1 MHYTLYGIL
10 VFILGLIMGSF
21 SACMG
26 YRIPNK
32 ISTYKKRSFC
42 PKCKKQLK
50 WYMNIPI
57 ISYIFL
63 KGKCAY
69 CKEKISLVYPI
80 VELTSAFLYLLAFE
94 TYINTN
100 DINIYAFL
108 VMITF
113 STAFLITTVSDFMY
127 YYISDRVVLISL
139 IIIIL
144 LKYFFLG
151 FEVTLNSIIS
161 AALLFA
167 LMVFIKYCG
176 DKIFKKE
183 SLGGGDIKLMGLIG
197 AAIGFVPSLIC
208 LFVSSIMGLIFSFF
222 AHSDDKSHIIPFGPF
237 LLISA
242 ILCFYFSNYIEYF
255 LETILRI
262 TL

>member
-1 MHYTLYGIL
+1 MNNLLFGIL
-10 VFILGLIMGSF
+10 IFVFGLIMGSF

-32 ISTYKKRSFC
+32 ISTYKERSFC
-42 PKCKKQLK
+42 PKCKKKLK
-50 WYMNIPI
+50 CYMNIPI

-69 CKEKISLVYPI
+69 CKEKISLVYPMI
-80 VELTSAFLYLLAFE
+80 ELTSAFLYLLAFE
-94 TYINTN
+94 IYINTN
-100 DINIYAFL
+100 NVDVYLFL
-108 VMITF
+108 VVITL
-113 STAFLITTVSDFMY
+113 STAFLITAVSDFMY
-127 YYISDRVVLISL
+127 YYISDRVILISL
-139 IIIIL
+139 IAIIL

-151 FEVTLNSIIS
+151 FEATLYSILY
-161 AALLFA
+161 AAALFA
-167 LMVFIKYCG
+167 LMLFIKYCG

-197 AAIGFVPSLIC
+197 ATIGFVPALIC
-208 LFVSSIMGLIFSFF
+208 LFISSIIGLLFSLF

-237 LLISA
+237 LLIST
-242 ILCFYFSNYIEYF
+242 ILCVYFTNYIEYF
-255 LETILRI
+255 IEVILKI

>member
-1 MHYTLYGIL
+1 
-10 VFILGLIMGSF
+10 MGSF

-50 WYMNIPI
+50 WYMNIPLV
-57 ISYIFL
+57 SYLFL

-80 VELTSAFLYLLAFE
+80 VEITSAFLYLLAFE
-94 TYINTN
+94 IYINTN
-100 DINIYAFL
+100 DANIYAFL
-108 VMITF
+108 VAITL
-113 STAFLITTVSDFMY
+113 STAFLITTVSDFIY

-139 IIIIL
+139 IIIIA
-144 LKYFFLG
+144 LKYFFMG
-151 FEVTLNSIIS
+151 FDAILSAIIAGVS
-161 AALLFA
+161 LFA
-167 LMVFIKYCG
+167 LMLFIKFCG
-176 DKIFKKE
+176 DKIFRKE

-197 AAIGFVPSLIC
+197 ATLGFVPSLIC
-208 LFVSSIMGLIFSFF
+208 LFISSIMGLVFSLF

-242 ILCFYFSNYIEYF
+242 IVCFYFSNYIEYF
-255 LETILRI
+255 IESILK
-262 TL
+262 LPM

>member
-1 MHYTLYGIL
+1 MHNLFLGIL
-10 VFILGLIMGSF
+10 VFIIGLVMGSF

-32 ISTYKKRSFC
+32 ISTYKERSFC
-42 PKCKKQLK
+42 PKCKKQLR

-57 ISYIFL
+57 ISYMFL
-63 KGKCAY
+63 KGRCAY
-69 CKEKISLVYPI
+69 CKEKISLIYPMI
-80 VELTSAFLYLLAFE
+80 ELTSAFLYLLAFE
-94 TYINTN
+94 VYINTN
-100 DINIYAFL
+100 EINIYYFL
-108 VMITF
+108 VVITL
-113 STAFLITTVSDFMY
+113 STAFLVTAVSDFMY
-127 YYISDRVVLISL
+127 YYISDRVILISL
-139 IIIIL
+139 IIIVL

-151 FEVTLNSIIS
+151 FESTVYSILYG
-161 AALLFA
+161 AALFA
-167 LMVFIKYCG
+167 LMIFIKFCG

-197 AAIGFVPSLIC
+197 TTIGFIPSLIC
-208 LFVSSIMGLIFSFF
+208 LFISSIMGLIFSLF

-242 ILCFYFSNYIEYF
+242 ILCIYFSSYIEYF
-255 LETILRI
+255 IETILKI

>member
-10 VFILGLIMGSF
+10 VFILGLVMGSF

-57 ISYIFL
+57 ISYLFL

-80 VELTSAFLYLLAFE
+80 VEITSAFLYLLAFE
-94 TYINTN
+94 VYINSN
-100 DINIYAFL
+100 DPNIYAFL
-108 VMITF
+108 VAITL
-113 STAFLITTVSDFMY
+113 STAFLITTVSDFIY

-139 IIIIL
+139 IIIIA
-144 LKYFFLG
+144 LKYFFIG
-151 FEVTLNSIIS
+151 FDATLSSIIY
-161 AALLFA
+161 AAALFA
-167 LMVFIKYCG
+167 LMIFIKFCG
-176 DKIFKKE
+176 DRIFKKE

-197 AAIGFVPSLIC
+197 ATLGFVPSLIC
-208 LFVSSIMGLIFSFF
+208 LFISSIMGLIFSLF

-242 ILCFYFSNYIEYF
+242 IVCFYFSNYIEYF
-255 LETILRI
+255 IEAVLKLPM
-262 TL
+262 

>member
-1 MHYTLYGIL
+1 MHVLLLGVL
-10 VFILGLIMGSF
+10 VFIIGLVMGSF

-32 ISTYKKRSFC
+32 ISTYKERSFC
-42 PKCKKQLK
+42 PKCKKELK

-63 KGKCAY
+63 KGRCAY
-69 CKEKISLVYPI
+69 CKEKISLVYPAI
-80 VELTSAFLYLLAFE
+80 ELTSAFLYLLAFE
-94 TYINTN
+94 TYINTS
-100 DINIYAFL
+100 DINIYSFL
-108 VMITF
+108 VVITL
-113 STAFLITTVSDFMY
+113 STAFLITAVSDFMY
-127 YYISDRVVLISL
+127 YYISDRVILISL
-139 IIIIL
+139 IVIVL
-144 LKYFFLG
+144 LKCFFLG
-151 FEVTLNSIIS
+151 FELTLYSLLY
-161 AALLFA
+161 AAALFA
-167 LMVFIKYCG
+167 LMLFIKYCG
-176 DKIFKKE
+176 DRIFKRE

-197 AAIGFVPSLIC
+197 ATIGFIPSLIC
-208 LFVSSIMGLIFSFF
+208 LFISSIIGLLFSLF

-242 ILCFYFSNYIEYF
+242 ILCIYFSNYIEYF

>member
-1 MHYTLYGIL
+1 MFYTLYGIL
-10 VFILGLIMGSF
+10 IFILGLIMGSF

-32 ISTYKKRSFC
+32 ISTYRKRSFC

-50 WYMNIPI
+50 WYMNIPVV
-57 ISYIFL
+57 SYLFL

-94 TYINTN
+94 IYINTSN
-100 DINIYAFL
+100 VNIYSFL
-108 VMITF
+108 VIITL
-113 STAFLITTVSDFMY
+113 STAFLITTVSDFIY

-139 IIIIL
+139 VIIIL

-151 FEVTLNSIIS
+151 FDNTLNSILS
-161 AALLFA
+161 AASIFA
-167 LMVFIKYCG
+167 LMIFIKFCG

-197 AAIGFVPSLIC
+197 ATIGFVPSLIC
-208 LFVSSIMGLIFSFF
+208 LFISSIMGLIFSLF
-222 AHSDDKSHIIPFGPF
+222 AKSDDKSHIIPFGPF

-242 ILCFYFSNYIEYF
+242 ILCYYFSYYIDYF
-255 LETILRI
+255 LEVILRI

>member
-161 AALLFA
+161 AASLFA